1 MKTQLSEMPNIGKVL
16 SERLI
21 AVGINTPEELKSTG
35 SENAFIRLRTVDSE
49 ACLSMLC
56 ALEGAIQGIRW
67 HDLDN
72 ARKTELKEFLKILDK
87 QKLRTNFSKV

>member
-1 MKTQLSEMPNIGKVL
+1 METRLSEMPNIGKVL

-21 AVGINTPEELKSTG
+21 EVGINTAEELKSIG
-35 SENAFIRLRTVDSE
+35 SENAFIRLRTVDSG

-72 ARKTELKEFLKILDK
+72 ARKTELKIFLKMLDT
-87 QKLRTNFSKV
+87 QKSS